1 MNLVV
6 TPLYTAI
13 AVEDVAA
20 MIVPVLLPFNTLNMV
35 INVTAGQV
43 LLAPCMNVL
52 RAVSYTHLST
62 PLCSRMRS

>member
-20 MIVPVLLPFNTLNMV
+20 MIVPVLLPFNTLKMV

-43 LLAPCMNVL
+43 LLTPCMNVL
-52 RAVSYTHLST
+52 K
-62 PLCSRMRS
+62 SREVA